1 MRPYEFVGYTMC
13 NATAITATVGA
24 STASRISHGTRP
36 QSSALSSLPAINYYE
51 LGGATRRNGVGA
63 QSFSINCRATTPG
76 AARDL
81 AEKVLD
87 VFVGSSGMGMYGTN
101 NSFTVARSSLRSD
114 NGIIPEPDSSAFNA
128 PVDIQIVYTLDT
140 VS

>member
-1 MRPYEFVGYTMC
+1 
-13 NATAITATVGA
+13 
-24 STASRISHGTRP
+24 
-36 QSSALSSLPAINYYE
+36 
-51 LGGATRRNGVGA
+51 VGA

-87 VFVGSSGMGMYGTN
+87 VFVGSSGTGKYGTN
-101 NSFTVARSSLRSD
+101 NAFTVARSSLRSD
-114 NGIIPEPDSSAFNA
+114 NGLIPEPDSNAFNA
-128 PVDIQIVYTLDT
+128 PVDIQIVYALDT

>member
-1 MRPYEFVGYTMC
+1 MKPYEAIGWTLI
-13 NATAITATVGA
+13 NTTAITAIVGA
-24 STASRISHGTRP
+24 STASRITHGTRP
-36 QSSALSSLPAINYYE
+36 QSSSLSSLPAINYYE

-76 AARDL
+76 AARNL

-101 NSFTVARSSLRSD
+101 NSFAVARSSLRSD
-114 NGIIPEPDSSAFNA
+114 NGLIPEPDASAYNA
-128 PVDIQIVYTLDT
+128 PVDIQIVYALDT